1 MSWTI
6 LIVDDS
12 HAARTQLRAPLEA
25 KGVTVIEAENG
36 REGLWRAKQKTL
48 DLVVVD
54 IHMPFMDGITMIR
67 ELRQL
72 PGYETTPIFVLTAD
86 ATSARIE
93 EGRKAG
99 ANAWMLKPAQ
109 PELLWKS
116 IEKALFRKPA
126 STAQPQDRVAGDKA
140 GER

>member
-36 REGLWRAKQKTL
+36 REGLWRARQTTV

-54 IHMPFMDGITMIR
+54 IHMPLMDGITMIR

-116 IEKALFRKPA
+116 IEKVLFRKPA
-126 STAQPQDRVAGDKA
+126 STARPQDTVAGDKA